1 MNRINIFFRPKSIA
15 VIGASRRPGAIGH
28 TFLASLTTMGFTGDI
43 YPVNPNADAI
53 EHLPCYHHIADL
65 PGNVDVAAVLLPYQ
79 FVPAALEELAQK
91 SIKNII
97 VVSAGFRE
105 IGGDGVQRE
114 QQLLE
119 IVQKHQLNIIGPN
132 CMGLFN
138 SDPRF
143 RLNASFS
150 PNPPLPGGV
159 AFISQ
164 SGALGVGA
172 VDMSRRH
179 QMGFSSFISLG
190 NKADI
195 DEVDAL
201 EFMGDDDASRVVI
214 LYLES
219 IARPHDFRRVCRH
232 VAQKKPVLIVKSG
245 RGHIARRAASSHTG
259 ALATPDVIVDS
270 FLKQSAAI
278 RCKNM
283 EEMLDTALTM
293 SIMAPRPVNR
303 IAIISN
309 GGGPAILTADA
320 LEDADCTLPN
330 LSDDAQ
336 NELKKILP
344 PEAACSNPIDM
355 LAAADHHTYQQAF
368 DIVSRQADIDAI
380 VVVFVQPPVPT
391 DPAHIIEAL
400 APSIRNSDKAVLAL
414 LMIDRDANSGVPI
427 YRSLGVPV
435 YSFPNEIAHS
445 IANIQKYL
453 NIKKRLQ
460 DSPPLDVIAIPPQPV
475 PTENTQQL
483 PLQQIF
489 DLLEQYHL
497 SLTPYLITHDPDSAV
512 QFAQKQ
518 SVALKIA
525 NESIIHKSD
534 AGLVHLN
541 ITQSDQ
547 LRTAFH
553 EIAQKSAPFLPP
565 GQKPLIL
572 VQQMIIG
579 FPELA
584 LGLKR
589 DLLFGPVVMIGIGGV
604 LVEALQDVSFRIA
617 PLDDADARDMLN
629 ELHLHKLLDGVRHHP
644 PADKNK
650 IIHLITTLAQIALD
664 HPEILELDLNPII
677 WNPKKNLPIVA
688 DARITTTTNY

>member
-15 VIGASRRPGAIGH
+15 VIGASRRVGAIGH
-28 TFLASLTTMGFTGDI
+28 TFLTSLTTMGFTGDI
-43 YPVNPNADAI
+43 YPVNPNADTI

-65 PGNVDVAAVLLPYQ
+65 PEHVDVAAVLLPYQ
-79 FVPAALEELAQK
+79 FVPNALEELAQK

-97 VVSAGFRE
+97 IVSAGFRE
-105 IGGDGVQRE
+105 IGGEGIQRE
-114 QQLLE
+114 QQFLE
-119 IVQKHQLNIIGPN
+119 IVQRHQLNIVGPN

-138 SDPRF
+138 SDSQF

-150 PNPPLPGGV
+150 PKPPLPGGV

-201 EFMGDDDASRVVI
+201 EFMGDDPDSHVI
-214 LYLES
+214 MLYLES
-219 IARPHDFRRVCRH
+219 IARPHEFRRVCH
-232 VAQKKPVLIVKSG
+232 AVAQKKPVLIVKSG

-259 ALATPDVIVDS
+259 ALAGPDIVVDS
-270 FLKQSAAI
+270 FLKQCAAI

-293 SIMAPRPVNR
+293 SIMPPRPIQR

-309 GGGPAILTADA
+309 GGGPAILTADV
-320 LEDADCTLPN
+320 LEEVGCNLTTL
-330 LSDDAQ
+330 SVDIQ
-336 NELKKILP
+336 NNLKKILP
-344 PEAACSNPIDM
+344 PEAACDNPVDM
-355 LAAADHHTYQQAF
+355 LAAADHHTYQKAF
-368 DIVSRQADIDAI
+368 DIVNQSTDIDAI
-380 VVVFVQPPVPT
+380 VMVFVQPPVPT

-400 APSIRNSDKAVLAL
+400 APSIRNSDKAVLAV
-414 LMIDRDANSGVPI
+414 LMIDRSPKSGVPI

-445 IANIQKYL
+445 IANIQRYI
-453 NIKKRLQ
+453 NIKHRLQ
-460 DSPPLDVIAIPPQPV
+460 NTPPLETITLPPQP
-475 PTENTQQL
+475 TSTDAARQL

-489 DLLEQYHL
+489 NLLDQYQL
-497 SLTPYLITHDPDSAV
+497 PLAPYLITHDSESAA
-512 QFAQKQ
+512 QFAQKLNYP
-518 SVALKIA
+518 VALKIA
-525 NESIIHKSD
+525 NENIIHKSD
-534 AGLVHLN
+534 AHLVKLN
-541 ITQSDQ
+541 IAQPDQ
-547 LRTAFH
+547 LRTAFN
-553 EIAQKSAPFLPP
+553 EIIQKSTSLLPL

-572 VQQMIIG
+572 VQQMITG

-589 DLLFGPVVMIGIGGV
+589 DPTFGPVIMIGLGGI

-617 PLDDADARDMLN
+617 PIDESDALDMLN
-629 ELHLHKLLDGVRHHP
+629 ELRLHKLLDGVRNHP
-644 PADKNK
+644 PVDKNK
-650 IIHLITTLAQIALD
+650 IIHLITSLAQLALD
-664 HPEILELDLNPII
+664 HPKILEMDLNPVI
-677 WNPKKNLPIVA
+677 WSPSINLPIIV
-688 DARITTTTNY
+688 DTRITTI